1 MFKCI
6 ACQPIF
12 NRNLNVYGY
21 ELLYRKNEDSVSY
34 DAADGNR
41 ATRDVI
47 ATAFTDIG
55 IEEITG
61 GRKAFINFTSDLIL
75 DEVPNM
81 LSNKVLVVELLEE
94 VRSSEPIINACRKL
108 KQKGYILALDDF
120 VYSEE
125 NKGLIE
131 LVDIIKIDFQSMGET
146 GVRDTLNK
154 LRRHPRKII
163 LAEKIETQKEFE
175 LALSLGFS
183 LFQGYFFSKPIL
195 KSGRRADTRILSR
208 MQLLNEIAK
217 PELDFHKLADI
228 IRKDVVMSY
237 RLLKIVN
244 SAYYGLRYSIN
255 NILHALVMLGVN
267 ESRKWISLILL
278 SDVSGSKPDELIRMA
293 FIRGMFM
300 EKIAL
305 HLKKRKNK
313 DDYFMSGL
321 FSLAGSIFDVS
332 LDIVLSEIN
341 LTPEITAPLLTGV
354 GEVADFIKV
363 VLCLET
369 AEWDNAVEIAGKYGI
384 PHDQLHD
391 IYFESIKSAN
401 ELL

>member
-1 MFKCI
+1 
-6 ACQPIF
+6 
-12 NRNLNVYGY
+12 
-21 ELLYRKNEDSVSY
+21 
-34 DAADGNR
+34 
-41 ATRDVI
+41 
-47 ATAFTDIG
+47 
-55 IEEITG
+55 
-61 GRKAFINFTSDLIL
+61 
-75 DEVPNM
+75 
-81 LSNKVLVVELLEE
+81 
-94 VRSSEPIINACRKL
+94 
-108 KQKGYILALDDF
+108 
-120 VYSEE
+120 
-125 NKGLIE
+125 
-131 LVDIIKIDFQSMGET
+131 
-146 GVRDTLNK
+146 
-154 LRRHPRKII
+154 
-163 LAEKIETQKEFE
+163 
-175 LALSLGFS
+175 
-183 LFQGYFFSKPIL
+183 
-195 KSGRRADTRILSR
+195 

-217 PELDFHKLADI
+217 PELDLHKLADI

-391 IYFESIKSAN
+391 IYFESIKLAN